1 MAPHET
7 GNIARLQGLELEFFA
22 PRGGCV
28 VRCLAYHARSF
39 DLCKALQRQRRTAC
53 GP

>member
-1 MAPHET
+1 MDPHET
-7 GNIARLQGLELEFFA
+7 GNIAHLQGLEREFFA

-39 DLCKALQRQRRTAC
+39 D
-53 GP
+53 